1 MDNTQ
6 KTKSNIGLRECLII
20 FAIGFGIAA
29 FVFLTAYLQYPSMFE
44 NKTLDEKYEFLESGR
59 GKFGEI
65 VEYSIDDIES
75 CEEHNTW
82 YYKLGMFPRKHR
94 CIVITYVDNGK
105 NVEKHFF
112 SNTAGMRTMVFE
124 GKENKICFEDGI
136 FIRYY
141 YVVLTPEIYNTI
153 YTSIE

>member
-6 KTKSNIGLRECLII
+6 ETKSNIGLKECFII
-20 FAIGFGIAA
+20 FAIGLGIATL
-29 FVFLTAYLQYPSMFE
+29 VFLVAYLQYPSMFE
-44 NKTLDEKYEFLESGR
+44 NKTLKEKYEFLESGR

-65 VEYSIDDIES
+65 VEYSIDDAKL

-82 YYKLGMFPRKHR
+82 YYKLGMFPRNHK
-94 CIVITYVDNGK
+94 CVIITYLCDGELVS
-105 NVEKHFF
+105 KHFF
-112 SNTAGMRTMVFE
+112 TNATGLRTMIFE

-141 YVVLTPEIYNTI
+141 YIALTTEIYNTI
-153 YTSIE
+153 YTNTE